1 MEQEDSR
8 WLIEALGSGNAA
20 DDACRAALAGDGV
33 LTIWDGPVSVAE
45 MAVVYRRRVRH
56 VLAAGKTL
64 LGEDVAER
72 LVASGRELVRLGM
85 VSQPG
90 WHFQLF
96 LGYGIDDV
104 VSCVGVQQP

>member
-1 MEQEDSR
+1 MEHEDSR
-8 WLIEALGSGNAA
+8 WLIEALTSGNAA
-20 DDACRAALAGDGV
+20 DEACGAALEGGGV
-33 LTIWDGPVSVAE
+33 LTIWDAPVSVADL
-45 MAVVYRRRVRH
+45 AVIYRRRVRH
-56 VLAAGKTL
+56 LLAGGTTL

-72 LVASGRELVRLGM
+72 LVASGRGMVRLGM

-104 VSCVGVQQP
+104 VSCVGVPQP